1 MVAGL
6 LRVTNVA
13 EPGKAAGVVRIRA
26 AGEIDVASA
35 PLLDDALAA
44 ATADGYR
51 EIHLDLAEVT
61 FFDCAAL
68 RALEDADDA
77 APGRLR
83 LVAAG
88 EPVRLV
94 LQLLDKHHRFAA
106 A

>member
-1 MVAGL
+1 MNARL
-6 LRVTNVA
+6 LRVTKVA
-13 EPGKAAGVVRIRA
+13 DANETAGVVRIRA
-26 AGEIDVASA
+26 AGEIDMFSV
-35 PLLDDALAA
+35 PLLDDALATA
-44 ATADGYR
+44 AAGGYR

-68 RALEDADDA
+68 RALEVADDA

-94 LQLLDKHHRFAA
+94 LHLLDRQGRFVSA
-106 A
+106 